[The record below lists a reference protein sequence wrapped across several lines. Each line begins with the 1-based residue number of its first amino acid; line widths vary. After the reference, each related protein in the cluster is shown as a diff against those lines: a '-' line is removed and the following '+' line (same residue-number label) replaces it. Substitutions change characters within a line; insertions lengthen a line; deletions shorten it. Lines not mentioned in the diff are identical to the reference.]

1 MAITLQTILATNSFS
16 ASRVIIN
23 NNFTAVKGS
32 IDALEGYLSSSTG
45 ALNITS
51 AYIERGSNPINTVLM
66 TCEASSAILGN
77 LSVSG
82 TSGLTSTSITAT
94 AGMTITGGDVLLSD
108 SSRKLDISG
117 KLVLDGEI
125 IHKDFG
131 NSFLDA
137 SDEAS
142 YDPANVSTITVSHK
156 QAILSIT
163 GIHSIL
169 LDFSGYDGTLSL
181 VKSFSLP
188 VGSTTGQTLEIVVK
202 TDVVS
207 GVYMEKTNVANMIG
221 TQKLYFLNSPHD
233 YQSVQLR
240 WTGAVWIITN
250 ILGATIS

>member
-108 SSRKLDISG
+108 SSRKLDIS
-117 KLVLDGEI
+117 
-125 IHKDFG
+125 FG
-131 NSFLDA
+131 WRNYPQRFWKFFL
-137 SDEAS
+137 
-142 YDPANVSTITVSHK
+142 
-156 QAILSIT
+156 
-163 GIHSIL
+163 GC
-169 LDFSGYDGTLSL
+169 F
-181 VKSFSLP
+181 
-188 VGSTTGQTLEIVVK
+188 
-202 TDVVS
+202 
-207 GVYMEKTNVANMIG
+207 
-221 TQKLYFLNSPHD
+221 
-233 YQSVQLR
+233 
-240 WTGAVWIITN
+240 
-250 ILGATIS
+250 

>member
-23 NNFTAVKGS
+23 NNFTAVKSS

-45 ALNITS
+45 ALNTTS
-51 AYIERGSNPINTVLM
+51 AYIERGSNPISTLLL
-66 TCEASSAILGN
+66 TCEASGAFYGN

-94 AGMTITGGDVLLSD
+94 AGMTVTGGDVLLSD
-108 SSRKLDISG
+108 SSRKLEITG

-125 IHKDFG
+125 VHKDFG

-142 YDPANVSTITVSHK
+142 YDPANVTTISGTHK
-156 QAILSIT
+156 QATLSVT
-163 GIHSIL
+163 GIHSIS
-169 LDFSGYDGTLSL
+169 LDFSGYDGTKNL
-181 VKSFSLP
+181 VKSFVLP
-188 VGSTTGQTLEIVVK
+188 AGSTTGQTLEIIVK
-202 TDVVS
+202 TDIVS
-207 GVYMEKTNVANMIG
+207 GVYMEKTNVANMTG
-221 TQKLYFLNSPHD
+221 TEKLYFSNAPHD

-240 WTGAVWIITN
+240 WTGAAWIITN
-250 ILGATIS
+250 ILGAAIS